1 MPFDDLRGYLAAL
14 READHLIEVDAEVDW
29 DLELGAIARRVA
41 ERDGPPIWFKTIR
54 DYPGHTILAHPLT
67 TWRCAAVALGLP
79 LDATP
84 RQIHETWQTR
94 EARPI
99 APELV
104 GPGVCQQ
111 NVFTGA
117 QVDLTDL
124 PVPML
129 HDGDGGRFLGT
140 WDLVVSQDPESG
152 ETNWGVYRF
161 MVHDE
166 RTLTGGPRPNS
177 GLGKVL
183 RQHYL
188 PRGEPMPVA
197 IVLGADPLA
206 HAAAAAIARLADE
219 PSHAGGLRGAA
230 MRLCK
235 AVTSDLLVPATAEVV
250 IEGEVL
256 PDRIAREGPYGEYTG
271 YRIAEIDIGVL
282 VNVKAITYRDHP
294 IHTTDCTG
302 FKDGATLASGITLA
316 IGIRRSLEARG
327 LPVVEV
333 NVPAEGAHHI
343 AIISVSQGGPE
354 VTQGVLEVVA
364 ARFGTTP
371 KLLVVDD
378 DVDVFNWDEVLHTWA
393 TRCHPG
399 RGIFVTHYS
408 GHAKKLIPYLSREER
423 NTLSGATVAFDCT
436 WPPAWDRVTDVPAK
450 NFFHSVYP
458 PEIQQRVLERWA
470 ELGLP
475 E

>member
-1 MPFDDLRGYLAAL
+1 MPIDDLRAYLAAL
-14 READHLIEVDAEVDW
+14 RAADHLVEVDGEVDW

-54 DYPGHTILAHPLT
+54 DYPGQSILAHPMP
-67 TWRCAAVALGLP
+67 TWRSAAVALGLP
-79 LDATP
+79 PDAGP
-84 RQIHETWQTR
+84 RAIHQTWEVR

-104 GPGVCQQ
+104 GVGVCQQ
-111 NVFTGA
+111 NLVVGDRVNLA
-117 QVDLTDL
+117 DV
-124 PVPML
+124 PAPML

-140 WDLVVSQDPESG
+140 WDLVVSQDPVSD

-166 RTLTGGPRPNS
+166 RTLTGAPRPSS

-188 PRGEPMPVA
+188 PRGEPMPIA

-206 HAAAAAIARLADE
+206 HAAAAAQARLADE
-219 PSHAGGLRGAA
+219 ASHAGGLRGGA
-230 MRLCK
+230 MCLCR
-235 AVTSDLLVPATAEVV
+235 AVTSNLLVPATAEMV

-256 PDRIAREGPYGEYTG
+256 PDQVAREGPYGEYTG
-271 YRIAEIDIGVL
+271 YRIAEIDSGVV
-282 VNVKAITYRDHP
+282 VNVKAITYRDEP

-302 FKDGATLASGITLA
+302 FKDGATLASGVTLA

-327 LPVVEV
+327 LPVLEV

-343 AIISVSQGGPE
+343 AIISVSRGGPE
-354 VTQGVLEVVA
+354 VVQGVLDVVA

-371 KLLVVDD
+371 KLLVVND
-378 DVDVFNWDEVLHTWA
+378 DVDVFDWDDVLHTWA

-399 RGIFVTHYS
+399 RGIFVTSYS
-408 GHAKKLIPYLSREER
+408 GHAKKLIPYLSAGER
-423 NTLSGATVAFDCT
+423 ATLSGATVAFDCT
-436 WPPAWDRVTDVPAK
+436 WPPSWDPVTESPAK
-450 NFFHSVYP
+450 NFFAHIYP
-458 PEIQQRVLERWA
+458 PDVQRRVLDRWT

-475 E
+475 